1 MIKVLELNGKQFP
14 LKFNMGVLRRLQRD
28 KGLNMQG
35 LFEALSIQDL
45 DVIYKLFEEMLVDKK
60 QYDEDFLDELS
71 FEDFNKL
78 ITVVTELIVNSMPK
92 EDKSKKTTKKK

>member
-14 LKFNMGVLRRLQRD
+14 LKFNMGVLKRLQRE
-28 KGLNMQG
+28 KGINMQG

-71 FEDFNKL
+71 FEDFSNL
-78 ITVVTELIVNSMPK
+78 ITVVSEIIANSMPK
-92 EDKSKKTTKKK
+92 EDKSKKTKKKK

>member
-1 MIKVLELNGKQFP
+1 MIKVLELKDKQFAMT
-14 LKFNMGVLRRLQRD
+14 FNMGVLRRLQRE
-28 KGLNMQG
+28 KGLNMKG

-71 FEDFNKL
+71 FEDFSKL
-78 ITVVTELIVNSMPK
+78 ITVVTELITSSMPK

>member
-14 LKFNMGVLRRLQRD
+14 LKFNMGVLKRLQRE
-28 KGLNMQG
+28 KGINMQG

-71 FEDFNKL
+71 FEDFSNL
-78 ITVVTELIVNSMPK
+78 ITVVSELIANSMPK
-92 EDKSKKTTKKK
+92 EDKSKKTKKKK

>member
-28 KGLNMQG
+28 KGLNMKG

-71 FEDFNKL
+71 FEDFSKL
-78 ITVVTELIVNSMPK
+78 ITVVTELITSSMPK

>member
-1 MIKVLELNGKQFP
+1 MIKVLELDGKQFP
-14 LKFNMGVLRRLQRD
+14 LKFNMGVLRRLQRE

-71 FEDFNKL
+71 FEDFSNL
-78 ITVVTELIVNSMPK
+78 ITVVSELIVNSMPK

>member
-1 MIKVLELNGKQFP
+1 MIKVLELDGKQFP
-14 LKFNMGVLRRLQRD
+14 LKFNMGVLRRLQRE

-71 FEDFNKL
+71 FEDFSNL
-78 ITVVTELIVNSMPK
+78 ITVVSELIVNSMPK
-92 EDKSKKTTKKK
+92 EDK

>member
-1 MIKVLELNGKQFP
+1 MIKVLELKDKQFAMT
-14 LKFNMGVLRRLQRD
+14 FNMGVLRRLQRD
-28 KGLNMQG
+28 KGLNMKG

-71 FEDFNKL
+71 FEDFSKL
-78 ITVVTELIVNSMPK
+78 ITVVTELITSSMPK

>member
-1 MIKVLELNGKQFP
+1 MIKVLELDGKQFP
-14 LKFNMGVLRRLQRD
+14 LKFNMGVLRRLQRE

-35 LFEALSIQDL
+35 VFEALSIQDL

-71 FEDFNKL
+71 FEDFSNL
-78 ITVVTELIVNSMPK
+78 ITVVLELIVNSMPK

>member
-1 MIKVLELNGKQFP
+1 MIKVLELNGKQ
-14 LKFNMGVLRRLQRD
+14 LAIRFNMGVLRRLQRD
-28 KGLNMQG
+28 KGLNMKG

-71 FEDFNKL
+71 FEDFSKL
-78 ITVVTELIVNSMPK
+78 ITVVTELITSSMPK

>member
-92 EDKSKKTTKKK
+92 EDKSKKTIKKK

>member
-28 KGLNMQG
+28 KGLNMKG

-60 QYDEDFLDELS
+60 MYDEDFLDELS
-71 FEDFNKL
+71 FEDFSKL
-78 ITVVTELIVNSMPK
+78 ITVVTELITSSMPK

>member
-1 MIKVLELNGKQFP
+1 MIKVLELDGKQFP
-14 LKFNMGVLRRLQRD
+14 LKFNMGVLRRLQRE

-71 FEDFNKL
+71 FEDFSNL
-78 ITVVTELIVNSMPK
+78 ITVVSELIVNSMPK
-92 EDKSKKTTKKK
+92 ADKSKKTTKKK

>member
-1 MIKVLELNGKQFP
+1 MIKVLELDGKQFP
-14 LKFNMGVLRRLQRD
+14 LKFNMGVLRRLQRE

-45 DVIYKLFEEMLVDKK
+45 DIIYKLFEEMLVDKK

-71 FEDFNKL
+71 FEDFSNL
-78 ITVVTELIVNSMPK
+78 ITVVSELIVNSMPK

>member
-1 MIKVLELNGKQFP
+1 MIKVLELDGKQFP
-14 LKFNMGVLRRLQRD
+14 LKFNMGVLRRLQRE

-71 FEDFNKL
+71 FEDFSNL
-78 ITVVTELIVNSMPK
+78 ITVVSELIVNSMPK
-92 EDKSKKTTKKK
+92 EDKSKKTKKKK

>member
-1 MIKVLELNGKQFP
+1 MIKVLELNGKQLP
-14 LKFNMGVLRRLQRD
+14 LVFNMGVLRRLQRE

-71 FEDFNKL
+71 FEDFSNL
-78 ITVVTELIVNSMPK
+78 ITVVSELIANSMPK
-92 EDKSKKTTKKK
+92 EDKSKKTKKKK

>member
-14 LKFNMGVLRRLQRD
+14 LKFNMGVLRRLQRE

-35 LFEALSIQDL
+35 LFTSLANQDL
-45 DVIYKLFEEMLVDKK
+45 DIIYKLFEEMLVDKK

-71 FEDFNKL
+71 FEDFSNL
-78 ITVVTELIVNSMPK
+78 ITVVTELITASMPK
-92 EDKSKKTTKKK
+92 ADKSKKTTKKK